1 MRRSGL
7 KKYDAPKEWRFADE
21 VGEPT
26 EKWNIAVV
34 MFDNDGVVQA
44 VTFAYL
50 IYW

>member
-1 MRRSGL
+1 MVE

-26 EKWNIAVV
+26 EKKWSIAVV